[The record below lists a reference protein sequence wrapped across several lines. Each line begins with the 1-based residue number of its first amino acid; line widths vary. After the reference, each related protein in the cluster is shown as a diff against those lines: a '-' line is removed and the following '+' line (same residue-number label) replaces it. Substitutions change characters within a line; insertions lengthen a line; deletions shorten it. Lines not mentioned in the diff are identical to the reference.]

1 MSARALVPTA
11 PTVPVPERT
20 FKYLSW
26 PHVFAL
32 QALGRI
38 PAGSQTGWLV
48 LADLYRE
55 HAAACEGIAAAH
67 VQDEGPGERQRRLDE
82 ARTEAREELRL
93 ARRTILPGQ
102 GLVAVQDPARALE
115 LALATLHDSRL
126 DPLPGLAVAATVATI
141 SPAEPAPA
149 APGVQELV
157 RNAFE
162 GHEITTVTFQ
172 GRPVVLANQ
181 VGDALGYSDDGLTTT
196 IARNWSDEMTEGKD
210 YLKVTNGNL
219 RDLKTLFSP
228 PDGKSG
234 GENLTP
240 ASPIPDRAAHV
251 IVLTESGFGFVCIKT
266 EKPLGKK
273 LRREWADR
281 IFPSLMRPELAPPP
295 PVPSPDLTTVQGEL
309 ARLRAQMDELQHQ
322 LSSGSRP
329 VRAAPAQGTLPL
341 LPEASD
347 ATTSPLEAFVAL
359 WLAKD
364 GGAWSSVAQLL
375 PLAQEAGLVGPNHYP
390 GHRAQLCRLGKL
402 LSAQPQLAEHQ
413 VVRQDTKKVGG
424 RKYAVVGR

>member
-11 PTVPVPERT
+11 SPSPVPERQ
-20 FKYLSW
+20 FRYLSW

-32 QALGRI
+32 QAMGRI

-162 GHEITTVTFQ
+162 GHEI
-172 GRPVVLANQ
+172 LANQ
-181 VGDALGYSDDGLTTT
+181 VGEALGYSDDGLT
-196 IARNWSDEMTEGKD
+196 ARMREWSDEMAEGKD

-219 RDLKTLFSP
+219 RDLKALLSLPTENV
-228 PDGKSG
+228 GSG
-234 GENLTP
+234 SGPLDP
-240 ASPIPDRAAHV
+240 RAPSA

-295 PVPSPDLTTVQGEL
+295 APSPDLAAVHGEM
-309 ARLRAQMDELQHQ
+309 ARLRARLDEMQEQ
-322 LSSGSRP
+322 LASGART
-329 VRAAPAQGTLPL
+329 VRTAPAQGTLPL
-341 LPEASD
+341 LPEAS
-347 ATTSPLEAFVAL
+347 ATSTPLEAFVAL

>member
-1 MSARALVPTA
+1 MIPMASDQ
-11 PTVPVPERT
+11 PTVTPAPPATPEQLR
-20 FKYLSW
+20 S
-26 PHVFAL
+26 
-32 QALGRI
+32 
-38 PAGSQTGWLV
+38 
-48 LADLYRE
+48 LYD
-55 HAAACEGIAAAH
+55 
-67 VQDEGPGERQRRLDE
+67 Q
-82 ARTEAREELRL
+82 
-93 ARRTILPGQ
+93 
-102 GLVAVQDPARALE
+102 
-115 LALATLHDSRL
+115 
-126 DPLPGLAVAATVATI
+126 AVAATVATV

-162 GHEITTVTFQ
+162 GHEITTVTYQ

-181 VGDALGYSDDGLTTT
+181 VGDALGYSDRGLVTT
-196 IARNWSDEMTEGKD
+196 ITRDWSDEMTEGKD

-219 RDLKTLFSP
+219 RDLKAVLGLVEESST
-228 PDGKSG
+228 SG
-234 GENLTP
+234 P
-240 ASPIPDRAAHV
+240 APLAPRAPSA

-266 EKPLGKK
+266 EKPLGKR

-295 PVPSPDLTTVQGEL
+295 VPSPDLTAVQGEL
-309 ARLRAQMDELQHQ
+309 ARLRAQMDELQQQ

-329 VRAAPAQGTLPL
+329 VRTAPAQGTLPL
-341 LPEASD
+341 LPEASG
-347 ATTSPLEAFVAL
+347 AGTPPALQAFVAL
-359 WLAKD
+359 WLARD

-413 VVRQDTKKVGG
+413 VVRRTPRRSGDGGTRSWGDRCAGVGPVRG
-424 RKYAVVGR
+424 APPAPAGPP